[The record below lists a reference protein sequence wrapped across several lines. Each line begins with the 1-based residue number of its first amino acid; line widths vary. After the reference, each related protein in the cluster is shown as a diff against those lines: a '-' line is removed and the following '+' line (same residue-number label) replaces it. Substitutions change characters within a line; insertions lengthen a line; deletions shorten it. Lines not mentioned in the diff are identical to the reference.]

1 MKKVLC
7 LLIVATLSLAVVFA
21 VPTKTVY
28 AEELVDSGID
38 YSESLD
44 VLSNPDR
51 GMFYL
56 YQIYVKD
63 NATQGQVLQGSKV
76 SGRLTAPDFEKFL
89 DGSYDYPEGTTTFVL
104 SFGLEYFSKKAGG
117 SDIEL
122 TQNAL
127 NYIKNTLAEAE
138 KAGASV
144 IVRFCY
150 DLLGKTYDTKSDCE
164 PSMDLML
171 KHIEQLGPILTQYN
185 GIITAV
191 QSGMFGPWGEQ
202 HTTSVSDYNNANNYY
217 KMIDKWLSVTPSDM
231 WILVRRTRFFVHW
244 YNVKYSKSYTTSNI
258 NQIVCKEGTPEYRIG
273 CYNDGYL
280 ADKTDWDTYVNRT
293 AEVAWLESQ
302 TYAPYGGEVCSDASG
317 LNSYNKISYLEV
329 EAFKTHTSF
338 LNYLWDYDKVIKN
351 WEKETYN
358 GKDSVYKGKTSS
370 FTYVLNHLGYRLV
383 LKESKL
389 SKTVDKGG
397 SLTVTGKVENVGFG
411 NIPRQ
416 QNAYLV
422 IEDANKNE
430 VYSALTSIDAQSFLS
445 TKTVAY
451 SATISL
457 NSSLSVGEYKVYLRL
472 SGKNQSGN
480 SLRYISF
487 ANKNIYNENLNA
499 NYLGSFKIVAGQNNS
514 SQSNSSTVDSSKNSS
529 SSKDQ
534 SSKNSSVSSAVETSK
549 NDSSSKDQSPEIQS
563 SSKDQ
568 SSQDKNSKENSSSVK
583 SVDKKS
589 SQTENEPSKV
599 ITRPGR
605 SSAGGGGDGE
615 TKSGCSSEIDGQ
627 NTALFMLALTAFC
640 IVLFKKK
647 KKE

>member
-1 MKKVLC
+1 MKKLLC
-7 LLIVATLSLAVVFA
+7 MLIVGALLLAVVFA

-28 AEELVDSGID
+28 ADELVDSGID

-63 NATQGQVLQGSKV
+63 DAKQGEVLQGTKV

-89 DGSYDYPEGTTTFVL
+89 NGSYDYPKGTTTFVL

-127 NYIKNTLAEAE
+127 TYIKNTLDEAE

-150 DLLGKTYDTKSDCE
+150 DLLGKTYDTKKDCE

-171 KHIEQLGPILTQYN
+171 KHIQQLGPILSEYN

-202 HTTSVSDYNNANNYY
+202 HTTSVSDYNNANNYFY
-217 KMIDKWLSVTPSDM
+217 MIDKWLSVTPSDM

-244 YNVKYSKSYTTSNI
+244 YNVKYFKNYTTSNI
-258 NQIVCKEGTPEYRIG
+258 NQIICKKGTPEYRIG

-280 ADKTDWDTYVNRT
+280 ADKTDWDTYVDRT

-317 LNSYNKISYLEV
+317 LNSYNRISFLEV

-338 LNYLWDYDKVIKN
+338 LNYQWDYEKVIKN

-389 SKTVDKGG
+389 SKSVAKGG
-397 SLTVTGKVENVGFG
+397 NLTVTGKVENVGFG

-457 NSSLSVGEYKVYLRL
+457 NSSLAVGDYKVYLRL
-472 SGKNQSGN
+472 SGKNQSGD

-514 SQSNSSTVDSSKNSS
+514 STGNSSTVDSSKNNS

-534 SSKNSSVSSAVETSK
+534 SSKNSSATSVVETSK
-549 NDSSSKDQSPEIQS
+549 NNGSSIE
-563 SSKDQ
+563 Q
-568 SSQDKNSKENSSSVK
+568 SSQDKSSNAENSENKNSNVSS
-583 SVDKKS
+583 SSSKKS
-589 SQTENEPSKV
+589 NKTENESSKV
-599 ITRPGR
+599 VIRPPR
-605 SSAGGGGDGE
+605 NSASGGGDGE

-640 IVLFKKK
+640 LVLFKKK